1 MAGNRQF
8 APWHYAKEAM
18 LSSADGD
25 LHLPPVEVKEQL
37 HHMPPGFTH
46 HPEIDDKSRR
56 KILGNS
62 WHLGVARFIMMF
74 VLQWSNPSTTR
85 ASKQTGTLELG
96 PRQMTSSGF
105 AIPWCKDMHEHFDA
119 AQRATHPALMEP
131 SLSPSL
137 QQVAECNLAWSEE
150 LDTIRSNIIHDVQEL
165 VEKWATDTHQ
175 WWTNLPK
182 HLQMVYQDQETGYLT
197 QVPLFVHMLEQ
208 CGYPGIKELSEDLNL
223 GFATVGPLHRGTG
236 WLPRCDGKYSDPL
249 PLDVFERTNQ
259 AYLQKLRQGFV
270 DEHWQVMLE
279 ELLADRAQGRLEG
292 PFRAPSEWPIPSAG
306 IPGETLLPAPT
317 GRVCA
322 AVCFSVCQSDKIR
335 RCEDYIGVHST
346 TPLSVHQTC
355 HTTMTSQCMS
365 SYPSGGDKAPRKR
378 LETGLT
384 IWTQHTGS

>member
-1 MAGNRQF
+1 MEPPADDLGSFDTQGLTFDEKVRQGVVKMPCLTTPAPTEQGRPAPKRSKGRIDDSTRNRWVAGNRQF

-18 LSSADGD
+18 LSSADCD

-46 HPEIDDKSRR
+46 HPEIDDKSRH

-85 ASKQTGTLELG
+85 ASKQTGTLDQMMSWSHRHPVQLG

-105 AIPWCKDMHEHFDA
+105 AIPWCKDTREHFDA
-119 AQRATHPALMEP
+119 AQQATHPALMEP

-182 HLQMVYQDQETGYLT
+182 HLQMVYQDQE
-197 QVPLFVHMLEQ
+197 
-208 CGYPGIKELSEDLNL
+208 
-223 GFATVGPLHRGTG
+223 
-236 WLPRCDGKYSDPL
+236 
-249 PLDVFERTNQ
+249 
-259 AYLQKLRQGFV
+259 RQG
-270 DEHWQVMLE
+270 
-279 ELLADRAQGRLEG
+279 
-292 PFRAPSEWPIPSAG
+292 I
-306 IPGETLLPAPT
+306 
-317 GRVCA
+317 
-322 AVCFSVCQSDKIR
+322 
-335 RCEDYIGVHST
+335 
-346 TPLSVHQTC
+346 
-355 HTTMTSQCMS
+355 
-365 SYPSGGDKAPRKR
+365 
-378 LETGLT
+378 
-384 IWTQHTGS
+384 